1 MLVHNR
7 SWWLAA
13 AEELHLYLL
22 PILVKLLIFIS
33 KCVSRKK
40 KKKMQKNNMSQ
51 KQNKCISQEL
61 FKFLIKS
68 LDFFFLE

>member
-1 MLVHNR
+1 
-7 SWWLAA
+7 
-13 AEELHLYLL
+13 
-22 PILVKLLIFIS
+22 
-33 KCVSRKK
+33 
-40 KKKMQKNNMSQ
+40 MQKNNMSQ